1 MNFDWEA
8 LEGQHR
14 RLTEVRRKV
23 ADWGPASAD
32 RSGAA
37 EALDARFR
45 EAVAD
50 DLDLPR
56 ALVVMNETVTARVP
70 DGEKVDLMMS
80 WDQVLGLDLGR
91 LAREVFEPSVEAMA
105 LIAERDRARAEKDFA
120 RSDEIRDRL
129 QAMGLEVMDTPE
141 GTKVRPR

>member
-1 MNFDWEA
+1 M
-8 LEGQHR
+8 
-14 RLTEVRRKV
+14 
-23 ADWGPASAD
+23 
-32 RSGAA
+32 
-37 EALDARFR
+37 
-45 EAVAD
+45 AD

-141 GTKVRPR
+141 AKVRPR